1 MKLKPSKKVPLED
14 EKKRAYTPLPVS
26 LKRILVPIDFSEH
39 SKDALTYANTLA
51 EQFRSELILVYVV
64 EPIVYPSDLGF
75 GQVAM
80 PNLEPEF
87 TARGKAGLAQLIK
100 EHVMAGLTARAI
112 VQTGRAFLEIL
123 NTAKEEHVDLIV
135 IATHGHAGVEHLIF
149 GSTAEKVVKRA
160 RCPVLMVRPGG
171 YFSPE

>member
-1 MKLKPSKKVPLED
+1 MKLKSSKKGPQED
-14 EKKRAYTPLPVS
+14 EKKSVYTALPVS
-26 LKRILVPIDFSEH
+26 LKKILVPIDFSEY

-51 EQFRSELILVYVV
+51 EQFDSKLILVYVV

-80 PNLEPEF
+80 PNIEPEF
-87 TARGKAGLAQLIK
+87 TARGKTGLAQLIK
-100 EHVMAGLTARAI
+100 DHVKAGLTARA
-112 VQTGRAFLEIL
+112 VVRTGRAFLEIL
-123 NTAKEEHVDLIV
+123 ATAKEEHVDLIV

-171 YFSPE
+171 YSSAE

>member
-1 MKLKPSKKVPLED
+1 MKLKRSKKDPKEN
-14 EKKRAYTPLPVS
+14 EKLNSPAPLPVS
-26 LKRILVPIDFSEH
+26 LKRILVPVDFSEF
-39 SKDALTYANTLA
+39 SKDALTFANTLA
-51 EQFRSELILVYVV
+51 EQFDSELILVYVV
-64 EPIVYPSDLGF
+64 EPIVFPSDLGF

-87 TARGKAGLAQLIK
+87 TTRGKAGLEQLVKDHVK
-100 EHVMAGLTARAI
+100 EGLGART
-112 VQTGRAFLEIL
+112 VVRTGRAFLEIL

-171 YFSPE
+171 YSGAE

>member
-1 MKLKPSKKVPLED
+1 MKLKSSKKNPTAA
-14 EKKRAYTPLPVS
+14 EKLNPHGAFPVS
-26 LKRILVPIDFSEH
+26 LNRILVPIDFSEY
-39 SKDALTYANTLA
+39 SKDALNFANTLA
-51 EQFRSELILVYVV
+51 EQFDSELILVYVV

-80 PNLEPEF
+80 PNIEPEF

-100 EHVMAGLTARAI
+100 DHVKEGLTARAI
-112 VQTGRAFLEIL
+112 VRTGRAFLEIL
-123 NTAKEEHVDLIV
+123 TTAKEEHVDLIV

-171 YFSPE
+171 YSGA